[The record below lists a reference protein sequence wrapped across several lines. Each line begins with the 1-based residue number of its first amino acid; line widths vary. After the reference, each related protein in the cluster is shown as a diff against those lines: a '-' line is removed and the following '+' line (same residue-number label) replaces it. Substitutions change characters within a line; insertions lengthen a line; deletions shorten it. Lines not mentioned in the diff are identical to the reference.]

1 MNSPKPVGQTVA
13 TGFQAGVRRTFHI
26 PVQEAWNMITST
38 EGINIWL
45 GEAGSVDV
53 RAGQLYQTEEG
64 ITGEFRVVNELENIR
79 LSWTKEHWAKPST
92 LQIRTIPAG
101 DYKTTIS
108 FHQEKLS
115 GPEVRE
121 EMKRRWEDVLGRL
134 QGICKE
140 E

>member
-1 MNSPKPVGQTVA
+1 MNNPKPVGQTA
-13 TGFQAGVRRTFHI
+13 AAGFQVGVRRTFPI
-26 PVQEAWNMITST
+26 PVQEAWRLITSP
-38 EGINIWL
+38 EGLSIWL
-45 GEAGSVDV
+45 GEVGSVDV
-53 RAGQLYQTEEG
+53 EVGQMFQTEEG

-79 LSWTKEHWAKPST
+79 LSWTTEHGTTPST
-92 LQIRTIPAG
+92 LQIRTIPVG
-101 DYKTTIS
+101 DHKTTIS

-134 QGICKE
+134 QAICGE